1 MITMWVWVLGRFTS
15 PEILTLTVGVT
26 IEIVRQLAQARDWR
40 EAPDVGW

>member
-26 IEIVRQLAQARDWR
+26 REAVRQLKSTGAVEEQ
-40 EAPDVGW
+40 G